1 MQILDWI
8 FRGYWFSVTILSSV
22 LLHSTMLRAYW
33 MLEIIYGTVRPAQ
46 LECFILGTRVET
58 KLVKCR
64 LEHSLKCHGLHFRSR
79 ASMVLNWGGGG
90 GQKHPHPAPMPFGVW
105 VIEWP
110 AYSKQF
116 HHFFLLTFWQRDRN
130 ESNWKIEKLTQM
142 TSPQVLKEDINLLT
156 FLLIID
162 IFLRSKQYLKS
173 VLKQTYW
180 DCYDMIWSRMIVFS
194 YYWLWS
200 PRNAVL

>member
-79 ASMVLNWGGGG
+79 ASMVLNWGGGANT
-90 GQKHPHPAPMPFGVW
+90 PPPCPYAFWSLSDW
-105 VIEWP
+105 VARLFKTISSLFSLNFLTTR
-110 AYSKQF
+110 SKWVK
-116 HHFFLLTFWQRDRN
+116 LK
-130 ESNWKIEKLTQM
+130 NWKINPNDKPSSLKRRYQPFNFPFDYRYLSTLK
-142 TSPQVLKEDINLLT
+142 TVLKICAQANVLGLLWYD
-156 FLLIID
+156 LIKD
-162 IFLRSKQYLKS
+162 DS
-173 VLKQTYW
+173 V
-180 DCYDMIWSRMIVFS
+180 
-194 YYWLWS
+194 
-200 PRNAVL
+200 